1 MGRQKT
7 LWIDEDCWRKLEQM
21 EGDSISGKVRL
32 AIMSHEL
39 DREAQVAALKKQIE
53 RLQHRE
59 IGLMAE
65 LKRKTV
71 RRTME

>member
-21 EGDSISGKVRL
+21 EGDSISGKVRT

-39 DREAQVAALKKQIE
+39 DREAQVAALKRQIAILDE
-53 RLQHRE
+53 
-59 IGLMAE
+59 E
-65 LKRKTV
+65 LLRYENAIPRT
-71 RRTME
+71 RRTMQ

>member
-21 EGDSISGKVRL
+21 EGESISGKVRT
-32 AIMSHEL
+32 AIMNHQL
-39 DREAQVAALKKQIE
+39 DREAQVSALKRQIDVLIDVNNDLRKKQ
-53 RLQHRE
+53 
-59 IGLMAE
+59 
-65 LKRKTV
+65 V

>member
-21 EGDSISGKVRL
+21 EGDSISGKVRT

-39 DREAQVAALKKQIE
+39 DREAQVQALKRQIASLNQIIE
-53 RLQHRE
+53 SME
-59 IGLMAE
+59 
-65 LKRKTV
+65 KTGV
-71 RRTME
+71 QRRTMQ

>member
-21 EGDSISGKVRL
+21 EGDSISGKVRT

-39 DREAQVAALKKQIE
+39 DREAQVQALKRQIATLE
-53 RLQHRE
+53 RTIE
-59 IGLMAE
+59 SMN
-65 LKRKTV
+65 KTGVV
-71 RRTME
+71 RRTMQ

>member
-21 EGDSISGKVRL
+21 EGDSISGKVRT

-39 DREAQVAALKKQIE
+39 DREAQVSALKRQIAILDE
-53 RLQHRE
+53 
-59 IGLMAE
+59 E
-65 LKRKTV
+65 LLRYENAIPRT
-71 RRTME
+71 RRTMQ

>member
-21 EGDSISGKVRL
+21 EGDSISGKVRT

-39 DREAQVAALKKQIE
+39 DREAQVQALKRQIAPLE
-53 RLQHRE
+53 
-59 IGLMAE
+59 
-65 LKRKTV
+65 KTIESMNKTGVV
-71 RRTME
+71 RRTIQ

>member
-21 EGDSISGKVRL
+21 DGESVSGKVRT

-39 DREAQVAALKKQIE
+39 DREAQVQALKKQIS
-53 RLQHRE
+53 LLKTQ
-59 IGLMAE
+59 IE
-65 LKRKTV
+65 LRDKTTKQ

>member
-21 EGDSISGKVRL
+21 EGDSISGKVRI

-39 DREAQVAALKKQIE
+39 DREAQVSALKKQIDV
-53 RLQHRE
+53 L
-59 IGLMAE
+59 IAVNNDL
-65 LKRKTV
+65 RKKQT

>member
-21 EGDSISGKVRL
+21 EGDSISGKVRT
-32 AIMSHEL
+32 AIMTHEL
-39 DREAQVAALKKQIE
+39 DREAQVQALKRQITHLAQKITE
-53 RLQHRE
+53 
-59 IGLMAE
+59 LMDQ
-65 LKRKTV
+65 KRQ